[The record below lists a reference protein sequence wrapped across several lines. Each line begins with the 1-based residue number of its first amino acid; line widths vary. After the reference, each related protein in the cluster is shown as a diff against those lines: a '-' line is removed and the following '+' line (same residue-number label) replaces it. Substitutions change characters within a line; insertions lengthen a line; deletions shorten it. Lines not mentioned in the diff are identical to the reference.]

1 MKQFII
7 IVVVAV
13 FSSSLHA
20 QDTIFFL
27 DGTFQEVQLIEL
39 SRPSAKYKV
48 YGYSDGP
55 LITADFNRIKGLR
68 LETGDKLIQENGEL
82 RPISDEQNTRLNMP
96 FKQSVMDDDHSATSA
111 PDTVYVEVP
120 VQVEK
125 ETDPEPEYMDNVL
138 KLSGP
143 RVGATYFTRNN
154 TDFGIVDGPDF
165 PLVSQFGWQF
175 ETRYFTLENGTQ
187 GLIEFIGLIGGMDQG
202 YFLPNA
208 SVLIGIRDAKG
219 LEIGFG
225 PNLSVTGAA
234 FVIAAGM
241 SFRTENV
248 YIPMNLAFTASPKN
262 PRLSL
267 LVGFNGRR
275 R

>member
-1 MKQFII
+1 MKQFGVFFIAII
-7 IVVVAV
+7 LNSCL
-13 FSSSLHA
+13 FA

-27 DGTFQEVQLIEL
+27 DGTFQEAQLIEL
-39 SRPSAKYKV
+39 SRPYAKYRV
-48 YGYSDGP
+48 HGYSDGP
-55 LITADFNRIKGLR
+55 LITADFNRIKAVS

-82 RPISDEQNTRLNMP
+82 KPLNGKSNISMTSGFGTFNTDRT
-96 FKQSVMDDDHSATSA
+96 QSVGSFA
-111 PDTVYVEVP
+111 DTVFIEVP
-120 VQVEK
+120 IEVE
-125 ETDPEPEYMDNVL
+125 EEPEPDYMDNVL

-154 TDFGIVDGPDF
+154 SDLGIVEAPDF
-165 PLVSQFGWQF
+165 PLVSQFGWQL

-208 SVLIGIRDAKG
+208 SVLIGIRDSKG

-225 PNLSVTGAA
+225 PNISVTGAA

-262 PRLSL
+262 PRISL